1 MLDPFTCASK
11 LPVTGHWW
19 LGACNRWK
27 DESECA
33 HDRASGASVS
43 LCDQCAHGVPL
54 DRDKRDA
61 RVLPAAS
68 RMARGTALS
77 RHRYM

>member
-43 LCDQCAHGVPL
+43 LRVTSVHTAFHSTVTNETRACYQRRAEWRAVP
-54 DRDKRDA
+54 R
-61 RVLPAAS
+61 
-68 RMARGTALS
+68 
-77 RHRYM
+77 